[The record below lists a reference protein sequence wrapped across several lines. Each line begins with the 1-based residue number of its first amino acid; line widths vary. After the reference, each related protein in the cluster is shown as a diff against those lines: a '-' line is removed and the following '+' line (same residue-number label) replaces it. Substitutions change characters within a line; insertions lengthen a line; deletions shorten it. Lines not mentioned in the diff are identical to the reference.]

1 MKKTIKLT
9 KKQLEILGQIAQ
21 EKQLLQQEFAKV
33 VKRESDVIVA
43 LAEANNFEIQPNDQ
57 ISVVEGELVIT
68 RSEAEPRLRKA
79 KKANNEPTQV

>member
-21 EKQLLQQEFAKV
+21 EKQFLQQEFAKV

-43 LAEANNFEIQPNDQ
+43 LAEANNFEIYPNDQ
-57 ISVVEGELVIT
+57 LSVVEGELVIT
-68 RSEAEPRLRKA
+68 RNEAEPRLRRS
-79 KKANNEPTQV
+79 KKANNEPAQV